1 VIVGDYGYYYKKN
14 EVFAIVLFD
23 MVHVLFVKICSFD
36 CDITSPLK
44 WHFVLSHHYC
54 TGPWYSSTNTNKR

>member
-1 VIVGDYGYYYKKN
+1 VVIVGDYGYYYKKN

-44 WHFVLSHHYC
+44 
-54 TGPWYSSTNTNKR
+54 